1 MNKMTKNELR
11 QKYRA
16 LRDSFGEEFINDAS
30 NLASSNLQK
39 IEEFKNADIVLLYY
53 PTKNEISPL
62 PLFEICLKMGKTVA
76 FPVCQKESTTLIFKK
91 VTSLDMLSP
100 SNFGIFEPNED
111 CEIIIPTEN
120 TICITPALLLS
131 KDGYRLGYGKGY
143 YDRFLK
149 DFNGINM
156 GFSYSACVLD
166 CIPHDAHDIPS
177 NVIITEREVLY
188 IAQKN

>member
-16 LRDSFGEEFINDAS
+16 LRDSFGEEFINKAS
-30 NLASSNLQK
+30 YSTSNNLQK
-39 IEEFKNADIVLLYY
+39 IEEFVKADIVLLYY

-76 FPVCQKESTTLIFKK
+76 FPVCQKESTTLMFKK

-100 SNFGIFEPNED
+100 SSFGIFEPNEE
-111 CEIIIPTEN
+111 CEIIIPTEK
-120 TICITPALLLS
+120 TICITPALLFS
-131 KDGYRLGYGKGY
+131 KKGHRLGYGKGY

-149 DFNGINM
+149 DFNGISV
-156 GFSYSACVLD
+156 GFSYSDCVLD
-166 CIPHDAHDIPS
+166 FIPHDAHDIPLDM
-177 NVIITEREVLY
+177 IITESEVLK
-188 IAQKN
+188 IAQEN